1 MTESELP
8 PLQNT
13 GEEPEV
19 IVAAVNSSLASKR
32 IVSMAARL
40 ARALPEANV
49 HILHVF
55 RTSRFERG
63 HSWSTETSGAALE
76 DSKEHLEAHVRA
88 ARAQCRNTVTGHF
101 LVGDPTGEVLRTVG
115 ELKADVLVIGTD
127 DRAGL
132 ERLLLGSIAETLMR
146 KSHCSVFIVRK

>member
-1 MTESELP
+1 VTESNLP
-8 PLQNT
+8 PLKDT

-19 IVAAVNSSLASKR
+19 IVAAVDSSLAAKR
-32 IVSMAARL
+32 IVAMATRL
-40 ARALPEANV
+40 ARALPAAKV

-63 HSWSTETSGAALE
+63 HSWSTETSTAALE
-76 DSKEHLEAHVRA
+76 DAKEHLEAHVRA
-88 ARAQCRNTVTGHF
+88 ARAQCRNDITGHF

-115 ELKADVLVIGTD
+115 ELRTDVLVIGTD